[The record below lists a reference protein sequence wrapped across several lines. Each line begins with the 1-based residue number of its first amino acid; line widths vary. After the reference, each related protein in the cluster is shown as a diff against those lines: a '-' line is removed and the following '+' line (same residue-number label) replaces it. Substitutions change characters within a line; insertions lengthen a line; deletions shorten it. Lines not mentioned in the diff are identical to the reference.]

1 MISKSTLKTLCL
13 NLKTE
18 LKSGVFY
25 IELTRKKSMNAL
37 NTATLDELKRVFLEA
52 SKNSRIKMIIL
63 HSNEKN
69 FSAGADIKEKQK
81 KQNNLERWQRNYGKE
96 CIEAILSAPQIT
108 ICVTNGY
115 TLGGAAVIATA
126 CDFRIGNKDTI
137 IGYPEI
143 ILGMNLNWLGLP
155 ILQNLV
161 GSSKTKEMVIS
172 GSNYSTKELEKYN
185 FFDEL
190 FDGDNKIKVINKWIK
205 KFKSKSPLASRMIKR
220 SMNVLAFH
228 DALAIMHMDYDQFL
242 LTQNYLDS

>member
-1 MISKSTLKTLCL
+1 MKKYKY
-13 NLKTE
+13 LKTE

-37 NTATLDELKRVFLEA
+37 NTETLDELKRVFLDV
-52 SKNSRIKMIIL
+52 SKNSKVKIIVL

-81 KQNNLERWQRNYGKE
+81 KQNNLERWQKNYGKE
-96 CIEAILSAPQIT
+96 CIEAILSTPQIT

-155 ILQNLV
+155 LLQNLV

-190 FDGDNKIKVINKWIK
+190 FDGDKKIEVINKWIK
-205 KFKSKSPLASRMIKR
+205 KFKSKSPLASQMIKR
-220 SMNVLAFH
+220 SINVLAFH

>member
-1 MISKSTLKTLCL
+1 MIKYKY
-13 NLKTE
+13 LKTE

-37 NTATLDELKRVFLEA
+37 NTATLDELKRVFLDA
-52 SKNSRIKMIIL
+52 SKNSKVKIIVL

-81 KQNNLERWQRNYGKE
+81 KQNNLERWQKNYGKE
-96 CIEAILSAPQIT
+96 CIEAILSTPQIT

-155 ILQNLV
+155 LLQNLV

-190 FDGDNKIKVINKWIK
+190 FDGDKKIEVINKWIK
-205 KFKSKSPLASRMIKR
+205 KFKSRSPLASQMIKR
-220 SMNVLAFH
+220 SMNVLALH

>member
-1 MISKSTLKTLCL
+1 MNKYKF
-13 NLKTE
+13 LKTE

-52 SKNSRIKMIIL
+52 SKNSKVKMIVL

-81 KQNNLERWQRNYGKE
+81 KRNNLERWQKNYGKE
-96 CIEAILSAPQIT
+96 CIEAILSTPQIT

-155 ILQNLV
+155 LLQNLV

-190 FDGDNKIKVINKWIK
+190 YDGDDKYKVINKWIK
-205 KFKSKSPLASRMIKR
+205 RFKSRSPLASQMIKR

-228 DALAIMHMDYDQFL
+228 NAIAIMHMDYDQFL

>member
-1 MISKSTLKTLCL
+1 MKKYKYLE
-13 NLKTE
+13 TE

-52 SKNSRIKMIIL
+52 AKNSKVKMIVL

-81 KQNNLERWQRNYGKE
+81 KQNNLERWQKNYGKE
-96 CIEAILSAPQIT
+96 CIEAILSTPQIT

-155 ILQNLV
+155 LLQNLV

-172 GSNYSTKELEKYN
+172 GSNYSSKELDEYN

-190 FDGDNKIKVINKWIK
+190 FDGDDKFKVINKWVK
-205 KFKSKSPLASRMIKR
+205 KFKSRPPLASQMIKR

>member
-1 MISKSTLKTLCL
+1 MIKYKY
-13 NLKTE
+13 LKTE

-37 NTATLDELKRVFLEA
+37 NTATLDELKRVFLDA
-52 SKNSRIKMIIL
+52 SRNSKVKIIVL

-81 KQNNLERWQRNYGKE
+81 KQNNLERWQKNYGKE
-96 CIEAILSAPQIT
+96 CIEAILSTPQIT

-155 ILQNLV
+155 LLQNLV

-190 FDGDNKIKVINKWIK
+190 FDGDKKIEVINKWIK
-205 KFKSKSPLASRMIKR
+205 KFKSRSPLASQMIKR
-220 SMNVLAFH
+220 SMNVLALH

>member
-1 MISKSTLKTLCL
+1 MNKYKY
-13 NLKTE
+13 LKTE

-37 NTATLDELKRVFLEA
+37 NTSTLDELKRVFLEA
-52 SKNSRIKMIIL
+52 SKNSKVKMIVL

-81 KQNNLERWQRNYGKE
+81 KQNNLERWQKNYGKE

-115 TLGGAAVIATA
+115 TLGGAAVISTA

-155 ILQNLV
+155 LLKNLV

-190 FDGDNKIKVINKWIK
+190 FDRDNKNEVINKWIK
-205 KFKSKSPLASRMIKR
+205 KFKSRSPLASQMIKR

>member
-1 MISKSTLKTLCL
+1 MNKYKY
-13 NLKTE
+13 LKTE

-37 NTATLDELKRVFLEA
+37 NTATLDELKRVFLDA
-52 SKNSRIKMIIL
+52 SKNSKVKIIVL

-81 KQNNLERWQRNYGKE
+81 KQNNLERWQKNYGKE
-96 CIEAILSAPQIT
+96 CIEAILSTPQIT

-155 ILQNLV
+155 LLQNLV

-190 FDGDNKIKVINKWIK
+190 FDGDKKIEVINKWIK
-205 KFKSKSPLASRMIKR
+205 KFKSKSPLASQMIKR

>member
-1 MISKSTLKTLCL
+1 MKKYKYLE
-13 NLKTE
+13 TE

-37 NTATLDELKRVFLEA
+37 NTDTLDELKRVFLEA
-52 SKNSRIKMIIL
+52 AKNSKVKMIVL

-81 KQNNLERWQRNYGKE
+81 KQNNLERWQKNYGKE
-96 CIEAILSAPQIT
+96 CIEAILSTPQIT
-108 ICVTNGY
+108 ICITNGY

-155 ILQNLV
+155 LLQNLV

-172 GSNYSTKELEKYN
+172 GSNYSSKELDKYN

-190 FDGDNKIKVINKWIK
+190 FDGDDKFKVINKWVK
-205 KFKSKSPLASRMIKR
+205 KFKSRPPLASQMIKR

>member
-1 MISKSTLKTLCL
+1 MNKYKY
-13 NLKTE
+13 LKTE

-52 SKNSRIKMIIL
+52 SKNSKVKMIVL

-81 KQNNLERWQRNYGKE
+81 KQNNLERWQKNYGKE

-155 ILQNLV
+155 LLQNLV

-190 FDGDNKIKVINKWIK
+190 FDGDKKIEVINKWIK
-205 KFKSKSPLASRMIKR
+205 KFKSRSPLASQMIKR

>member
-1 MISKSTLKTLCL
+1 MNKYKY
-13 NLKTE
+13 LKTE

-37 NTATLDELKRVFLEA
+37 NIATLDELKRVFLDA
-52 SKNSRIKMIIL
+52 SKNSKVKIIVL

-96 CIEAILSAPQIT
+96 CIEAILSTPQIT

-155 ILQNLV
+155 LLQNLV

-190 FDGDNKIKVINKWIK
+190 FDGDKKIEVINKWIK
-205 KFKSKSPLASRMIKR
+205 KFKSKSPLASQMIKR
-220 SMNVLAFH
+220 SINVLAFH
-228 DALAIMHMDYDQFL
+228 EALAIMHMDYDQFL

>member
-1 MISKSTLKTLCL
+1 MNKYKY
-13 NLKTE
+13 LKTE

-52 SKNSRIKMIIL
+52 SKNSKVKIIVL

-81 KQNNLERWQRNYGKE
+81 KQNNLERWQKNYGKE

-155 ILQNLV
+155 LLQNLI

>member
-1 MISKSTLKTLCL
+1 MNKYKY
-13 NLKTE
+13 LKTE
-18 LKSGVFY
+18 LKSGVYY

-37 NTATLDELKRVFLEA
+37 NTATLYELKRVFLEA
-52 SKNSRIKMIIL
+52 SKNSKVKIIVL

-81 KQNNLERWQRNYGKE
+81 KQNNLERWQKNYGKE
-96 CIEAILSAPQIT
+96 CIEAILSSPQIT

-126 CDFRIGNKDTI
+126 FDFRIGNKDTI

-155 ILQNLV
+155 LLQNLV

-205 KFKSKSPLASRMIKR
+205 KFKSRSPLASQMIKR
-220 SMNVLAFH
+220 SINVLAFH

>member
-1 MISKSTLKTLCL
+1 MNKYKY
-13 NLKTE
+13 LKTE

-37 NTATLDELKRVFLEA
+37 NTATLDELKRVFLDA
-52 SKNSRIKMIIL
+52 SKNSKVKIIVL

-81 KQNNLERWQRNYGKE
+81 KQNNLERWQKNYGKE
-96 CIEAILSAPQIT
+96 CIEAILSTPQIT

-155 ILQNLV
+155 LLQNLV

-190 FDGDNKIKVINKWIK
+190 FDGDKKIEVINKWIK
-205 KFKSKSPLASRMIKR
+205 KFKSKSPLASQMIKR
-220 SMNVLAFH
+220 SINVLAFH
-228 DALAIMHMDYDQFL
+228 EALAIMHMDYDQFL

>member
-1 MISKSTLKTLCL
+1 MNKYKY
-13 NLKTE
+13 LKTE

-37 NTATLDELKRVFLEA
+37 NTATLDELKRVFLDA
-52 SKNSRIKMIIL
+52 SKNSKVKIIVL

-69 FSAGADIKEKQK
+69 FSAGADIKEKHK
-81 KQNNLERWQRNYGKE
+81 KQNYLERWQKNYGKE
-96 CIEAILSAPQIT
+96 CIEAILSTPQIT

-155 ILQNLV
+155 LLQNLV

-190 FDGDNKIKVINKWIK
+190 FDGDKKIEVINKWIK
-205 KFKSKSPLASRMIKR
+205 KFKSRSPLASQMIKR
-220 SMNVLAFH
+220 SMNVLALH

>member
-1 MISKSTLKTLCL
+1 MNKYKF
-13 NLKTE
+13 LKTE
-18 LKSGVFY
+18 LKSGVYY

-81 KQNNLERWQRNYGKE
+81 KQNNLERWQKNYGKE

-108 ICVTNGY
+108 MCVTNGY

-155 ILQNLV
+155 MLQNLV

>member
-1 MISKSTLKTLCL
+1 MNKYKYLKTD
-13 NLKTE
+13 

-96 CIEAILSAPQIT
+96 CIEAILSTPQIT

>member
-1 MISKSTLKTLCL
+1 MNKYKY
-13 NLKTE
+13 LKTE
-18 LKSGVFY
+18 LKSGVYY

-37 NTATLDELKRVFLEA
+37 NTATLDELKRVFLDA
-52 SKNSRIKMIIL
+52 SKNSKVKIIVL

-81 KQNNLERWQRNYGKE
+81 KQNNLERWQKNYGKE
-96 CIEAILSAPQIT
+96 CIEAILSTPQIT

-155 ILQNLV
+155 LLQNLV

-190 FDGDNKIKVINKWIK
+190 FDGDKKIEVINKWIK
-205 KFKSKSPLASRMIKR
+205 KFKSKSPLASQMIKR
-220 SMNVLAFH
+220 SMNVLALH

>member
-1 MISKSTLKTLCL
+1 MNKYKY
-13 NLKTE
+13 LKTE

-37 NTATLDELKRVFLEA
+37 NTATLDELKRVFLDA
-52 SKNSRIKMIIL
+52 SKNSKVKIIVL

-81 KQNNLERWQRNYGKE
+81 KQNNLERWQKNYGKE

-155 ILQNLV
+155 LLQNLV

-190 FDGDNKIKVINKWIK
+190 FDGDKKIEVINKWIK
-205 KFKSKSPLASRMIKR
+205 KFKSKSPLASQMIKR
-220 SMNVLAFH
+220 SINVLAFH

>member
-1 MISKSTLKTLCL
+1 MNKYKY
-13 NLKTE
+13 LKTE
-18 LKSGVFY
+18 LKSGVYY

-52 SKNSRIKMIIL
+52 SKNSKVKIIVL

-81 KQNNLERWQRNYGKE
+81 KQNNLERWQKNYGKE
-96 CIEAILSAPQIT
+96 CIEAILSSPQIT

-126 CDFRIGNKDTI
+126 FDFRIGNKDTI

-155 ILQNLV
+155 LLQNLV

>member
-1 MISKSTLKTLCL
+1 MNKYKY
-13 NLKTE
+13 LKTE

-52 SKNSRIKMIIL
+52 SKNIKVKMIVL

-81 KQNNLERWQRNYGKE
+81 KQNNLERWQKNYGKE
-96 CIEAILSAPQIT
+96 CIEAILSTPQIT
-108 ICVTNGY
+108 ICVTNGF

-155 ILQNLV
+155 LLQNLV

-190 FDGDNKIKVINKWIK
+190 FDEDDKIEVINKWIK
-205 KFKSKSPLASRMIKR
+205 KFKSKSPLASQMIKR

>member
-1 MISKSTLKTLCL
+1 MNKYKY
-13 NLKTE
+13 LKTE
-18 LKSGVFY
+18 LKSGVYY

-37 NTATLDELKRVFLEA
+37 NTATLDELKRVFLDA
-52 SKNSRIKMIIL
+52 SKNSKVKIIVL

-81 KQNNLERWQRNYGKE
+81 KQNNLERWQKNYGKE
-96 CIEAILSAPQIT
+96 CIEAILSTPQIT

-155 ILQNLV
+155 LLQNLV

-190 FDGDNKIKVINKWIK
+190 FDGDKKIEVINRWIK
-205 KFKSKSPLASRMIKR
+205 KFKSKSPLASQMIKR

>member
-1 MISKSTLKTLCL
+1 MNKFKYLKTD
-13 NLKTE
+13 
-18 LKSGVFY
+18 LKSGVFF

-52 SKNSRIKMIIL
+52 SNNSKVKMIVL
-63 HSNEKN
+63 HTNEKN

-81 KQNNLERWQRNYGKE
+81 KQNNLERWQKNYGKE
-96 CIEAILSAPQIT
+96 CIEAILSTPQIT

-155 ILQNLV
+155 LLQNLV

-190 FDGDNKIKVINKWIK
+190 FDEDDKIEVINKWIK
-205 KFKSKSPLASRMIKR
+205 KFKSKSPLASQMIKR

>member
-1 MISKSTLKTLCL
+1 MNKYKY
-13 NLKTE
+13 LKTE

-37 NTATLDELKRVFLEA
+37 NTATLDELKRVILEV

-81 KQNNLERWQRNYGKE
+81 KQNNLERWQKNYGKE
-96 CIEAILSAPQIT
+96 CIEAILSSPQIT

-126 CDFRIGNKDTI
+126 FDFRIGNKDTI

-155 ILQNLV
+155 LLQNLV

>member
-1 MISKSTLKTLCL
+1 MKKYKYLE
-13 NLKTE
+13 TE

-37 NTATLDELKRVFLEA
+37 NTDTLDDLKRVFLETA
-52 SKNSRIKMIIL
+52 KNSKVKMIVL

-81 KQNNLERWQRNYGKE
+81 KQNNLERWQKNYGKE
-96 CIEAILSAPQIT
+96 CIEAILSTPQIT
-108 ICVTNGY
+108 ICITNGY

-155 ILQNLV
+155 LLQNLV

-172 GSNYSTKELEKYN
+172 GSNYSSKELDKYN

-190 FDGDNKIKVINKWIK
+190 FDGDDKFKVINKWVK
-205 KFKSKSPLASRMIKR
+205 KFKSRPPLASQMIKR

>member
-1 MISKSTLKTLCL
+1 MNKYKY
-13 NLKTE
+13 LKTE
-18 LKSGVFY
+18 LKSGVYY

-37 NTATLDELKRVFLEA
+37 NTATLDELKRVFLDA
-52 SKNSRIKMIIL
+52 SKNSKVKIIVL

-81 KQNNLERWQRNYGKE
+81 KQNNLERWQKNYGKE
-96 CIEAILSAPQIT
+96 CIEAILSTPQIT

-155 ILQNLV
+155 LLQNLV

-190 FDGDNKIKVINKWIK
+190 FDGDKKIEVINRWIK
-205 KFKSKSPLASRMIKR
+205 KFKSKSPLASQMIKR
-220 SMNVLAFH
+220 SINVLAFH

>member
-1 MISKSTLKTLCL
+1 MNKYKY
-13 NLKTE
+13 LKTE

-37 NTATLDELKRVFLEA
+37 YTATLDELNRVFLDA
-52 SKNSRIKMIIL
+52 SKNSKVKIIVL

-81 KQNNLERWQRNYGKE
+81 KQNNLERWQKNYGKE
-96 CIEAILSAPQIT
+96 CIEAILSTPQIT

-155 ILQNLV
+155 LLQNLV

-190 FDGDNKIKVINKWIK
+190 FDGDNKIEVINKWIK
-205 KFKSKSPLASRMIKR
+205 KFKSRSPLASQMIKR

>member
-1 MISKSTLKTLCL
+1 MNKYKY
-13 NLKTE
+13 LKTE

-52 SKNSRIKMIIL
+52 SKNSKVKMIVL

-81 KQNNLERWQRNYGKE
+81 KQNNLERWQKNYGKE

-155 ILQNLV
+155 LLQNLV

-190 FDGDNKIKVINKWIK
+190 FDGDKKIEVINKWIK
-205 KFKSKSPLASRMIKR
+205 KFKSKSPLASQMIKR
-220 SMNVLAFH
+220 SINVLAFH

>member
-1 MISKSTLKTLCL
+1 MNKYKY
-13 NLKTE
+13 LKTE
-18 LKSGVFY
+18 LKSGVYY

-52 SKNSRIKMIIL
+52 SKNSKVKIIVL

-81 KQNNLERWQRNYGKE
+81 KQNNLERWQKNYGKE

-155 ILQNLV
+155 LLQNLV

>member
-1 MISKSTLKTLCL
+1 MNKYKY
-13 NLKTE
+13 LKTE

-52 SKNSRIKMIIL
+52 SKNSKVKIIVL

-81 KQNNLERWQRNYGKE
+81 KQNNLERWQKNYGKE

-155 ILQNLV
+155 LLQNLV

-190 FDGDNKIKVINKWIK
+190 FDGDKKIEVINKWIK
-205 KFKSKSPLASRMIKR
+205 KFKSKSPLASQMIKR
-220 SMNVLAFH
+220 SINVLAFH

>member
-1 MISKSTLKTLCL
+1 MNKYKY
-13 NLKTE
+13 LKTE

-37 NTATLDELKRVFLEA
+37 NTATLDELKRVFLDA
-52 SKNSRIKMIIL
+52 SKNSKVKIIVL

-81 KQNNLERWQRNYGKE
+81 KQNNLERWQKNYGKE
-96 CIEAILSAPQIT
+96 CIEAILSTPQIT

-155 ILQNLV
+155 LLQNLV

-190 FDGDNKIKVINKWIK
+190 FDGDKKIEVINKWIK
-205 KFKSKSPLASRMIKR
+205 KFKSKSPLASQMIKR
-220 SMNVLAFH
+220 SINVLAFH